1 MAKGRRP
8 TKSLYPPKPKRKG
21 KDPKRV
27 AQMNA
32 NRLVTVRLTMRHFI
46 NGVVYGPGEVKV
58 PHNLA
63 EGMLNT
69 EGHAVEV
76 EEQFRGAKAA
86 IIGARGATGHTVRE
100 VPAETFDDEYGRA
113 SPADVVKGSLYGND
127 TGSGRP
133 V

>member
-1 MAKGRRP
+1 MAKGRRA
-8 TKSLYPPKPKRKG
+8 TKSLHPRPKAKSKKTPL
-21 KDPKRV
+21 
-27 AQMNA
+27 NNEA
-32 NRLVTVRLTMRHFI
+32 NRAVQVTLRMQHRI
-46 NGVVYGPGEVKV
+46 NGVAYGPGVVRVSKS
-58 PHNLA
+58 LA
-63 EGMLNT
+63 DDMLHT

-86 IIGARGATGHTVRE
+86 IIGARRGASGHTVRE
-100 VPAETFDDEYGRA
+100 VPTETFDDEYGKA